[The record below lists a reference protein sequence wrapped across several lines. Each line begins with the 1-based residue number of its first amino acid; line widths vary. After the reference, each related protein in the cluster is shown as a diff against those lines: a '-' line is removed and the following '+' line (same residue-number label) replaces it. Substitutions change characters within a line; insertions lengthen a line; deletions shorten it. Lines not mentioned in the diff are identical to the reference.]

1 MKFAS
6 RDCVCA
12 ASSQNDA
19 TAITSSILQ
28 SITSPKDLKSLSIEQ
43 LEELAREIRSVIC
56 NLSEL
61 RSIHL
66 ASNLGVV
73 ELTIALHYVFDFSWD
88 RLVLDVGHQCYPH
101 KLLTGR
107 FDRFDSLRTMG
118 GLSGY
123 PNPQESAYDLFMTG
137 HAGCSVGTALGLAL
151 GDKLLSSYG
160 NEGSSAR
167 NEVPTQPSLD
177 HATASSGLRNA
188 VAVVGDGSFT
198 SGPIFEAMN
207 HAGDIRQKLLVVLN
221 DNKMSICRRVGG
233 FGRYLD
239 HLRMAPG
246 YVGAKSRIRTIVEK
260 LPSVHSGLLRFK
272 DALKA
277 GLIGGSFF
285 EALGFQYVGP
295 IDGHDLRSL
304 ISYFEAVKAVNGPV
318 LLHVLTEKGRG
329 FRPAEIDPSHFH
341 SSNPAK
347 MRKQRS
353 SMRYAEAKNRRS
365 GAPSQEYEANRAEK
379 KEVEHEES
387 HVNLVESDRPFTYWA
402 QTSIMK
408 ALRKDP
414 RVCVVVA
421 AMTQGNMLE
430 EARKEFPDRF
440 FDVGISEAHAVNLA
454 AGLAK
459 SGMHPI
465 VDIYSGFLQR
475 AYDHLFQE
483 ASLQSLPI
491 IFSLDRAGLV
501 GSDGPTHHG
510 VFDLSYLRPFPNMTV
525 LAPGDSVDMGL
536 AFDYAIAQKTPVA
549 IRYPKA
555 KAGRLERHATPFEA
569 GKPEVLRPGKDG
581 MLLGCGGGLL
591 ENLLKAAEI
600 LASGK
605 HEYETPPLEV
615 CVLNARF
622 VKPLY
627 PDAALDYLQA
637 SKPVVSVEENVL
649 SGGYG
654 SALLEAA
661 NERGCNTKTLARLGV
676 PDYYIPH
683 GSRDEELEVAGMD
696 LKGILDAFTRAYS
709 RSKL

>member
-1 MKFAS
+1 MKSES
-6 RDCVCA
+6 RDCVCNMSA
-12 ASSQNDA
+12 INDE
-19 TAITSSILQ
+19 TSITSSILQ
-28 SITSPKDLKSLSIEQ
+28 SITSPTDLKSLSIEQ
-43 LEELAREIRSVIC
+43 LGELAREIRSVIC
-56 NLSEL
+56 KLSEL

-88 RLVLDVGHQCYPH
+88 RLVFDVGHQCYPH

-107 FDRFDSLRTMG
+107 FDRFDSLRTWG

-123 PNPQESAYDLFMTG
+123 PNPLESDYDLFMTG
-137 HAGCSVGTALGLAL
+137 HAGCSVGTALGLSL
-151 GDKLLSSYG
+151 GDRLVAIDGDK
-160 NEGSSAR
+160 R
-167 NEVPTQPSLD
+167 NEAPEQPSVS
-177 HATASSGLRNA
+177 HSGESCAIRNA

-246 YVGAKSRIRTIVEK
+246 YVGAKSRIRTVVEK

-353 SMRYAEAKNRRS
+353 SMKSAEAKNRRS

-387 HVNLVESDRPFTYWA
+387 HVNLVASDRPFTYWA

-465 VDIYSGFLQR
+465 VDIYSCFLQR

-491 IFSLDRAGLV
+491 VFSLDRAGFV

-525 LAPGDSVDMGL
+525 LAPGDSIDMGL

-549 IRYPKA
+549 IRYPKT
-555 KAGRLERHATPFEA
+555 KAGRLEREAPPFET
-569 GKPEVLRPGKDG
+569 GKPEVIRPGKDG

-591 ENLLKAAEI
+591 DNLLIAAEI

-605 HEYETPPLEV
+605 HAYELPPLDV

-622 VKPLY
+622 IKPLE
-627 PDAALDYLQA
+627 PDVALEYLQA

-654 SALLEAA
+654 SALLEVA
-661 NERGCNTKTLARLGV
+661 NDRGVNTKTLVRLGA
-676 PDYYIPH
+676 PDCYIPH

-696 LKGILDAFTRAYS
+696 LKGILSAFSRAFS
-709 RSKL
+709 RSNK

>member
-1 MKFAS
+1 MKSES
-6 RDCVCA
+6 RDCVCNMSA
-12 ASSQNDA
+12 INDE
-19 TAITSSILQ
+19 TSITSSILQ
-28 SITSPKDLKSLSIEQ
+28 SITSPTDLKSLSIEQ
-43 LEELAREIRSVIC
+43 LGELAREIRSVIC
-56 NLSEL
+56 KLSEL

-88 RLVLDVGHQCYPH
+88 RLVFDVGHQCYPH

-107 FDRFDSLRTMG
+107 FDRFDSLRTWG

-123 PNPQESAYDLFMTG
+123 PNPLESDYDLFMTG
-137 HAGCSVGTALGLAL
+137 HAGCSVGTALGLSL
-151 GDKLLSSYG
+151 GDRLVAIDGDK
-160 NEGSSAR
+160 R
-167 NEVPTQPSLD
+167 NEAPEQPSVS
-177 HATASSGLRNA
+177 HSGESCAIRNA

-246 YVGAKSRIRTIVEK
+246 YVGAKSRIRTVVEK

-353 SMRYAEAKNRRS
+353 SMKSAEAKNRRS
-365 GAPSQEYEANRAEK
+365 GAPSQEYDANRAEK

-387 HVNLVESDRPFTYWA
+387 HVNLVASDRPFTYWA

-465 VDIYSGFLQR
+465 VDIYSCFLQR

-491 IFSLDRAGLV
+491 VFSLDRAGFV

-525 LAPGDSVDMGL
+525 LAPGDSIDMGL

-549 IRYPKA
+549 IRYPKT
-555 KAGRLERHATPFEA
+555 KAGRLEREAPPFET
-569 GKPEVLRPGKDG
+569 GKPEVIRPGKDG

-591 ENLLKAAEI
+591 DNLLIAAEI

-605 HEYETPPLEV
+605 HAYELPPLDV

-622 VKPLY
+622 IKPLE
-627 PDAALDYLQA
+627 PDVALEYLQA

-654 SALLEAA
+654 SALLEVA
-661 NERGCNTKTLARLGV
+661 NDRGCNTKTLVRLGA
-676 PDYYIPH
+676 PDCYIPH

-696 LKGILDAFTRAYS
+696 LKGILSAFSRAFS
-709 RSKL
+709 RSNK

>member
-1 MKFAS
+1 MKSES
-6 RDCVCA
+6 RDCVCNMSA
-12 ASSQNDA
+12 INDE
-19 TAITSSILQ
+19 TSITSSILQ
-28 SITSPKDLKSLSIEQ
+28 SITSPTDLKSLSIEQ
-43 LEELAREIRSVIC
+43 LGELAREIRSVIC
-56 NLSEL
+56 KLSEL

-88 RLVLDVGHQCYPH
+88 RLVFDVGHQCYPH

-107 FDRFDSLRTMG
+107 FDRFDSLRTWG

-123 PNPQESAYDLFMTG
+123 PNPLESDYDLFMTG
-137 HAGCSVGTALGLAL
+137 HAGCSVGTALGLSL
-151 GDKLLSSYG
+151 GDRLVAIDGDK
-160 NEGSSAR
+160 R
-167 NEVPTQPSLD
+167 NEAPEQPSVS
-177 HATASSGLRNA
+177 HSGASCAIRNA

-246 YVGAKSRIRTIVEK
+246 YVGAKSRIRTVVEK

-353 SMRYAEAKNRRS
+353 SMKSAEAKNRRS

-387 HVNLVESDRPFTYWA
+387 HVNLVASDRPFTYWA

-465 VDIYSGFLQR
+465 VDIYSCFLQR

-491 IFSLDRAGLV
+491 VFSLDRAGFV

-525 LAPGDSVDMGL
+525 LAPGDSIDMGL

-549 IRYPKA
+549 IRYPKT
-555 KAGRLERHATPFEA
+555 KAGRLEREAPPFET
-569 GKPEVLRPGKDG
+569 GKPEVIRPGKDG

-591 ENLLKAAEI
+591 DNLLIAAEI

-605 HEYETPPLEV
+605 HAYELPPLDV

-622 VKPLY
+622 IKPLE
-627 PDAALDYLQA
+627 PDVALEYLQA

-654 SALLEAA
+654 SALLEVA
-661 NERGCNTKTLARLGV
+661 NDRGVNTKTLVRLGA
-676 PDYYIPH
+676 PDCYIPH

-696 LKGILDAFTRAYS
+696 LKGILSAFSRAFL
-709 RSKL
+709 RSNK

>member
-1 MKFAS
+1 MKSES
-6 RDCVCA
+6 RDCVCNMSA
-12 ASSQNDA
+12 INDE
-19 TAITSSILQ
+19 TSITSSILQ
-28 SITSPKDLKSLSIEQ
+28 SITSPTDLKSLSIEQ
-43 LEELAREIRSVIC
+43 LGELAREIRSVIC
-56 NLSEL
+56 KLSEL

-88 RLVLDVGHQCYPH
+88 RLVFDVGHQCYPH

-107 FDRFDSLRTMG
+107 FDRFDSLRTWG

-123 PNPQESAYDLFMTG
+123 PNPLESDYDLFMTG
-137 HAGCSVGTALGLAL
+137 HAGCSVGTALGLSL
-151 GDKLLSSYG
+151 GDRLVAIDGDK
-160 NEGSSAR
+160 R
-167 NEVPTQPSLD
+167 NEAPEQPSVS
-177 HATASSGLRNA
+177 HSGESCAIRNA

-246 YVGAKSRIRTIVEK
+246 YVGAKSRIRTVVEK

-353 SMRYAEAKNRRS
+353 SMKSAEAKNRRS

-387 HVNLVESDRPFTYWA
+387 HVNLVASDRPFTYWA

-465 VDIYSGFLQR
+465 VDIYSCFLQR

-491 IFSLDRAGLV
+491 VFSLDRAGFV

-525 LAPGDSVDMGL
+525 LAPGDSIDMGL

-549 IRYPKA
+549 IRYPKT
-555 KAGRLERHATPFEA
+555 KAGRLEREAPPFET
-569 GKPEVLRPGKDG
+569 GKPEVIRPGKDG

-591 ENLLKAAEI
+591 DNLLIAAEI

-605 HEYETPPLEV
+605 HAYELPPLDV

-622 VKPLY
+622 IKPLE
-627 PDAALDYLQA
+627 PDVALEYLQA

-654 SALLEAA
+654 SALLEVA
-661 NERGCNTKTLARLGV
+661 NDRGFNTKTLVRLGA
-676 PDYYIPH
+676 PDCYIPH

-696 LKGILDAFTRAYS
+696 LKGILSAFSRAFS
-709 RSKL
+709 RSNK

>member
-1 MKFAS
+1 MKSES
-6 RDCVCA
+6 RDCVCNMSA
-12 ASSQNDA
+12 INDE
-19 TAITSSILQ
+19 TSITSSILQ
-28 SITSPKDLKSLSIEQ
+28 SITSPTDLKSLSIEQ
-43 LEELAREIRSVIC
+43 LGELAREIRSVIC
-56 NLSEL
+56 KLSEL

-88 RLVLDVGHQCYPH
+88 RLVFDVGHQCYPH

-107 FDRFDSLRTMG
+107 FDRFDSLRTWG

-123 PNPQESAYDLFMTG
+123 PNPLESDYDLFMTG
-137 HAGCSVGTALGLAL
+137 HAGCSVGTALGLSL
-151 GDKLLSSYG
+151 GDRLVAIDGDK
-160 NEGSSAR
+160 R
-167 NEVPTQPSLD
+167 NEAPEQPSVS
-177 HATASSGLRNA
+177 HSGASCAIRNA

-246 YVGAKSRIRTIVEK
+246 YVGAKSRIRTVVEK

-353 SMRYAEAKNRRS
+353 SMKSAEAKNRRS

-387 HVNLVESDRPFTYWA
+387 HVNLVASDRPFTYWA

-465 VDIYSGFLQR
+465 VDIYSCFLQR

-491 IFSLDRAGLV
+491 VFSLDRAGFV

-525 LAPGDSVDMGL
+525 LAPGDSIDMGL
-536 AFDYAIAQKTPVA
+536 AFDYAIAQKNPVA
-549 IRYPKA
+549 IRYPKT
-555 KAGRLERHATPFEA
+555 KAGRLEREAPPFET
-569 GKPEVLRPGKDG
+569 GKPEVIRPGNDG

-591 ENLLKAAEI
+591 DNLLIAAEI

-605 HEYETPPLEV
+605 HAYELPPLDV

-622 VKPLY
+622 IKPLE
-627 PDAALDYLQA
+627 PDVALEYLQA

-654 SALLEAA
+654 SALLEVA
-661 NERGCNTKTLARLGV
+661 NDRGFNTKTLVRLGA
-676 PDYYIPH
+676 PDCYIPH

-696 LKGILDAFTRAYS
+696 LKGILSAFSRAFS
-709 RSKL
+709 RSNK

>member
-1 MKFAS
+1 M
-6 RDCVCA
+6 
-12 ASSQNDA
+12 SSVSCDSSCDTPFQNDVTSLA
-19 TAITSSILQ
+19 TSILQ
-28 SITSPKDLKSLSIEQ
+28 SITSPHDLKELPVEK
-43 LEELAREIRSVIC
+43 LEDLAWEIRSVIC
-56 NLSEL
+56 NLSEQ

-73 ELTIALHYVFDFSWD
+73 ELTIALHYVYDFSWD
-88 RLVLDVGHQCYPH
+88 RLVWDVGHQCYPH

-107 FDRFDSLRTMG
+107 FDRFDSLRTWG

-123 PNPQESAYDLFMTG
+123 PNPQESDYDLFMTG
-137 HAGCSVGTALGLAL
+137 HAGCSVGTALGLSL
-151 GDKLLSSYG
+151 GDKLVSSNG
-160 NEGSSAR
+160 NERTPDQCEEAEESRVDPTLALSRIR
-167 NEVPTQPSLD
+167 NS
-177 HATASSGLRNA
+177 

-198 SGPIFEAMN
+198 SGSIFEAMN

-221 DNKMSICRRVGG
+221 DNKMSICKRVGG

-246 YVGAKSRIRTIVEK
+246 YVGAKSRIRTFLEK
-260 LPSVHSGLLRFK
+260 LPTVHSGLLRFK

-304 ISYFEAVKAVNGPV
+304 ICYFEAVKAVNGPV
-318 LLHVLTEKGRG
+318 LLHVLTEKGHG

-341 SSNPAK
+341 SSNPTK

-353 SMRYAEAKNRRS
+353 SMRNAEARNRRS
-365 GAPSQEYEANRAEK
+365 GAPSQEYEANRADE
-379 KEVEHEES
+379 KEVEREES
-387 HVNLVESDRPFTYWA
+387 LVNLVESDRPFTYWA
-402 QTSIMK
+402 QTSIMN

-465 VDIYSGFLQR
+465 VDIYSCFLQR

-491 IFSLDRAGLV
+491 VFSLDRAGFV

-525 LAPGDSVDMGL
+525 LAPGDSIDMGL
-536 AFDYAIAQKTPVA
+536 AFDYAISQKTPVA
-549 IRYPKA
+549 IRYPKT
-555 KAGRLERHATPFEA
+555 KAGRLERKIVPFET
-569 GKPEVLRPGKDG
+569 GKSEVIRPGKDG
-581 MLLGCGGGLL
+581 VLLGCGGGVLEKLL
-591 ENLLKAAEI
+591 EVADI
-600 LASGK
+600 LFHGK
-605 HEYETPPLEV
+605 NESDLPPLDV

-622 VKPLY
+622 IKPLY
-627 PDAALDYLQA
+627 PDVELEFLQA
-637 SKPVVSVEENVL
+637 SKPIVSVEENVL
-649 SGGYG
+649 VGGFG
-654 SALLEAA
+654 SALLEIA
-661 NERGCNTKTLARLGV
+661 NERGCNTRTLVRLGA
-676 PDYYIPH
+676 PDYYVPH
-683 GSRDEELEVAGMD
+683 GSRDEELEAVGMD
-696 LKGILDAFTRAYS
+696 LKGILDAFSRAYS
-709 RSKL
+709 RSIQ

>member
-1 MKFAS
+1 MNSES
-6 RDCVCA
+6 RDCVCNMSA
-12 ASSQNDA
+12 INDE
-19 TAITSSILQ
+19 TSITSSILQ
-28 SITSPKDLKSLSIEQ
+28 SITSPTDLKSLSIEQ
-43 LEELAREIRSVIC
+43 LGELAREIRSVIC
-56 NLSEL
+56 KLSEL

-88 RLVLDVGHQCYPH
+88 RLVFDVGHQCYPH

-107 FDRFDSLRTMG
+107 FDRFDSLRTWG

-123 PNPQESAYDLFMTG
+123 PNPQESDYDLFMTG
-137 HAGCSVGTALGLAL
+137 HAGCSVGTALGLSL
-151 GDKLLSSYG
+151 GDRLVAIDGDK
-160 NEGSSAR
+160 R
-167 NEVPTQPSLD
+167 NEAPEQPSVS
-177 HATASSGLRNA
+177 HSGASCAIRNA

-246 YVGAKSRIRTIVEK
+246 YVGAKSRIRTVVEK

-353 SMRYAEAKNRRS
+353 SMKSAEAKNRRS

-387 HVNLVESDRPFTYWA
+387 HVNLVASDRPFTYWA

-465 VDIYSGFLQR
+465 VDIYSCFLQR

-491 IFSLDRAGLV
+491 VFSLDRAGFV

-525 LAPGDSVDMGL
+525 LAPGDSIDMGL
-536 AFDYAIAQKTPVA
+536 AFDYAIAQKNPVA
-549 IRYPKA
+549 IRYPKT
-555 KAGRLERHATPFEA
+555 KAGRLEREAPPFET
-569 GKPEVLRPGKDG
+569 GKPEVIRPGNDG

-591 ENLLKAAEI
+591 DNLLIAAEI

-605 HEYETPPLEV
+605 HAYELPPLDV

-622 VKPLY
+622 IKPLE
-627 PDAALDYLQA
+627 PDVALEYLQA

-654 SALLEAA
+654 SALLEVA
-661 NERGCNTKTLARLGV
+661 NDRGFNTKTLVRLGA
-676 PDYYIPH
+676 PDCYIPH

-696 LKGILDAFTRAYS
+696 LKGILSAFSRAFS
-709 RSKL
+709 RSNK

>member
-1 MKFAS
+1 MNSES
-6 RDCVCA
+6 RDCVCNMSA
-12 ASSQNDA
+12 INDE
-19 TAITSSILQ
+19 TSITSSILQ
-28 SITSPKDLKSLSIEQ
+28 SITSPTDLKSLSIEQ
-43 LEELAREIRSVIC
+43 LGELAREIRSVIC
-56 NLSEL
+56 KLSEL

-88 RLVLDVGHQCYPH
+88 RLVFDVGHQCYPH

-107 FDRFDSLRTMG
+107 FDRFDSLRTWG

-123 PNPQESAYDLFMTG
+123 PNPQESDYDLFMTG
-137 HAGCSVGTALGLAL
+137 HAGCSVGTALGLSL
-151 GDKLLSSYG
+151 GDRLVAIDGDK
-160 NEGSSAR
+160 R
-167 NEVPTQPSLD
+167 NEAPEQPSVS
-177 HATASSGLRNA
+177 HSGASCAIRNA

-246 YVGAKSRIRTIVEK
+246 YVGAKSRIRTVVEK

-353 SMRYAEAKNRRS
+353 SMKSAEAKNRRS

-387 HVNLVESDRPFTYWA
+387 HVNLVASDRPFTYWA

-465 VDIYSGFLQR
+465 VDIYSCFLQR

-491 IFSLDRAGLV
+491 VFSLDRAGFV

-525 LAPGDSVDMGL
+525 LAPGDSIDMGL
-536 AFDYAIAQKTPVA
+536 AFDYAIAQKNPVA
-549 IRYPKA
+549 IRYPKT
-555 KAGRLERHATPFEA
+555 KAGRLEREAPPFET
-569 GKPEVLRPGKDG
+569 GKPEVIRPGNDG

-591 ENLLKAAEI
+591 DNLLIAAEI

-605 HEYETPPLEV
+605 HAYELPPLDV

-622 VKPLY
+622 IKPLE
-627 PDAALDYLQA
+627 PDVALEYLQA

-654 SALLEAA
+654 SALLEVA
-661 NERGCNTKTLARLGV
+661 NDRGVNTKTLVRLGA
-676 PDYYIPH
+676 PDCYIPH

-696 LKGILDAFTRAYS
+696 LKGILSAFSRAFS
-709 RSKL
+709 RSNK

>member
-1 MKFAS
+1 MKSES
-6 RDCVCA
+6 RDCVCNMSA
-12 ASSQNDA
+12 INDE
-19 TAITSSILQ
+19 TSITSSILQ
-28 SITSPKDLKSLSIEQ
+28 SITSPTDLKSLSIEQ
-43 LEELAREIRSVIC
+43 LGELAREIRSVIC
-56 NLSEL
+56 KLSEL

-88 RLVLDVGHQCYPH
+88 RLVFDVGHQCYPH

-107 FDRFDSLRTMG
+107 FDRFDSLRTWG

-123 PNPQESAYDLFMTG
+123 PNPLESDYDLFMTG
-137 HAGCSVGTALGLAL
+137 HAGCSVGTALGLSL
-151 GDKLLSSYG
+151 GDRLVAIDGDK
-160 NEGSSAR
+160 R
-167 NEVPTQPSLD
+167 NEAPEQPSVS
-177 HATASSGLRNA
+177 HSGESCAIRNA

-246 YVGAKSRIRTIVEK
+246 YVGAKSRIRTVVEK

-353 SMRYAEAKNRRS
+353 SMKSAEAKNRRS

-387 HVNLVESDRPFTYWA
+387 HVNLVASDRPFTYWA

-465 VDIYSGFLQR
+465 VDIYSCFLQR

-491 IFSLDRAGLV
+491 VFSLDRAGFV

-525 LAPGDSVDMGL
+525 LAPGDSIDMGL

-549 IRYPKA
+549 IRYPKT
-555 KAGRLERHATPFEA
+555 KAGRLEREAPPFET
-569 GKPEVLRPGKDG
+569 GKPEVIRPGKDG

-591 ENLLKAAEI
+591 DNLLIAA
-600 LASGK
+600 
-605 HEYETPPLEV
+605 
-615 CVLNARF
+615 
-622 VKPLY
+622 
-627 PDAALDYLQA
+627 
-637 SKPVVSVEENVL
+637 
-649 SGGYG
+649 
-654 SALLEAA
+654 
-661 NERGCNTKTLARLGV
+661 
-676 PDYYIPH
+676 
-683 GSRDEELEVAGMD
+683 
-696 LKGILDAFTRAYS
+696 
-709 RSKL
+709 

>member
-1 MKFAS
+1 MKSES
-6 RDCVCA
+6 RDCVCNMSA
-12 ASSQNDA
+12 INDE
-19 TAITSSILQ
+19 TSITSSILQ
-28 SITSPKDLKSLSIEQ
+28 SITSPTDLKSLSIEQ
-43 LEELAREIRSVIC
+43 LGELAREIRSVIC
-56 NLSEL
+56 KLSEL

-88 RLVLDVGHQCYPH
+88 RLVFDVGHQCYPH

-107 FDRFDSLRTMG
+107 FDRFDSLRTWG

-123 PNPQESAYDLFMTG
+123 PNPQESDYDLFMTG
-137 HAGCSVGTALGLAL
+137 HAGCSVGTALGLSL
-151 GDKLLSSYG
+151 GDRLVTIDGDK
-160 NEGSSAR
+160 R
-167 NEVPTQPSLD
+167 NEAPEQPSVS
-177 HATASSGLRNA
+177 HSGESCAIRNA

-246 YVGAKSRIRTIVEK
+246 YVGAKSRIRTVVEK

-353 SMRYAEAKNRRS
+353 SMKSAEAKNRRS

-387 HVNLVESDRPFTYWA
+387 HVNLVASDRPFTYWA

-465 VDIYSGFLQR
+465 VDIYSCFLQR

-491 IFSLDRAGLV
+491 VFSLDRAGFV

-525 LAPGDSVDMGL
+525 LAPGDSIDMGL

-549 IRYPKA
+549 IRYPKT
-555 KAGRLERHATPFEA
+555 KAGRLEREAPPFET
-569 GKPEVLRPGKDG
+569 GKPEVIRPGKDG

-591 ENLLKAAEI
+591 DNLLIAAEI

-605 HEYETPPLEV
+605 HAYELPPLDV

-622 VKPLY
+622 IKPLE
-627 PDAALDYLQA
+627 PDVALEYLQA

-654 SALLEAA
+654 SALLEVA
-661 NERGCNTKTLARLGV
+661 NDRGVNTKTLVRLGA
-676 PDYYIPH
+676 PDCYIPH

-696 LKGILDAFTRAYS
+696 LKGILSAFSRAFL
-709 RSKL
+709 RSNK

>member
-1 MKFAS
+1 MKSES
-6 RDCVCA
+6 RDCVCNMSA
-12 ASSQNDA
+12 INDE
-19 TAITSSILQ
+19 TSITSSILQ
-28 SITSPKDLKSLSIEQ
+28 SITSPTDLKSLSIEQ
-43 LEELAREIRSVIC
+43 LGELAREIRSVIC
-56 NLSEL
+56 KLSEL

-88 RLVLDVGHQCYPH
+88 RLVFDVGHQCYPH

-107 FDRFDSLRTMG
+107 FDRFDSLRTWG

-123 PNPQESAYDLFMTG
+123 PNPLESDYDLFMTG
-137 HAGCSVGTALGLAL
+137 HAGCSVGTALGLSL
-151 GDKLLSSYG
+151 GDRLVAIDGDK
-160 NEGSSAR
+160 R
-167 NEVPTQPSLD
+167 NEAPEQPSVS
-177 HATASSGLRNA
+177 HSGASCAIRNA

-246 YVGAKSRIRTIVEK
+246 YVGAKSRIRTVVEK

-353 SMRYAEAKNRRS
+353 SMKSAEAKNRRS

-387 HVNLVESDRPFTYWA
+387 HVNLVASDRPFTYWA

-465 VDIYSGFLQR
+465 VDIYSCFLQR

-491 IFSLDRAGLV
+491 VFSLDRAGFV

-525 LAPGDSVDMGL
+525 LAPGDSIDMGL

-549 IRYPKA
+549 IRYPKT
-555 KAGRLERHATPFEA
+555 KAGRLEREAPPFET
-569 GKPEVLRPGKDG
+569 GKPEVIRPGKDG

-591 ENLLKAAEI
+591 DNLLIAAEI

-605 HEYETPPLEV
+605 HAYELPPLDV

-622 VKPLY
+622 IKPLE
-627 PDAALDYLQA
+627 PDVALEYLQA

-654 SALLEAA
+654 SALLEVA
-661 NERGCNTKTLARLGV
+661 NDRGVNTKTLVRLGA
-676 PDYYIPH
+676 PDCYIPH

-696 LKGILDAFTRAYS
+696 LKGILSAFSRAFS
-709 RSKL
+709 RSNK

>member
-1 MKFAS
+1 MKSES
-6 RDCVCA
+6 RDCVCNMSA
-12 ASSQNDA
+12 INDE
-19 TAITSSILQ
+19 TSITSSILQ
-28 SITSPKDLKSLSIEQ
+28 SITSPTDLKSLSIEQ
-43 LEELAREIRSVIC
+43 LGELAREIRSVIC
-56 NLSEL
+56 KLSEL

-88 RLVLDVGHQCYPH
+88 RLVFDVGHQCYPH

-107 FDRFDSLRTMG
+107 FDRFDSLRTWG

-123 PNPQESAYDLFMTG
+123 PNPLESDYDLFMTG
-137 HAGCSVGTALGLAL
+137 HAGCSVGTALGLSL
-151 GDKLLSSYG
+151 GDRLVAIDGDK
-160 NEGSSAR
+160 R
-167 NEVPTQPSLD
+167 NEAPEQPSVS
-177 HATASSGLRNA
+177 HSGASCAIRNA

-246 YVGAKSRIRTIVEK
+246 YVGAKSRIRTVVEK

-353 SMRYAEAKNRRS
+353 SMKSAEAKNRRS

-387 HVNLVESDRPFTYWA
+387 HVNLVASDRPFTYWA

-465 VDIYSGFLQR
+465 VDIYSCFLQR

-491 IFSLDRAGLV
+491 VFYLDRAGFV

-525 LAPGDSVDMGL
+525 LAPGDSIDMGL

-549 IRYPKA
+549 IRYPKT
-555 KAGRLERHATPFEA
+555 KAGRLEREAPPFET
-569 GKPEVLRPGKDG
+569 GKPEVIRPGKDG

-591 ENLLKAAEI
+591 DNLLIAAEI

-605 HEYETPPLEV
+605 HAYELPPLDV

-622 VKPLY
+622 IKPLE
-627 PDAALDYLQA
+627 PDVALEYLQA

-654 SALLEAA
+654 SALLEVA
-661 NERGCNTKTLARLGV
+661 NDRGVNTKTLVRLGA
-676 PDYYIPH
+676 PDCYIPH

-696 LKGILDAFTRAYS
+696 LKGILSAFSRAFS
-709 RSKL
+709 RSNK

>member
-1 MKFAS
+1 MKSES
-6 RDCVCA
+6 RDCVCNMSA
-12 ASSQNDA
+12 INDE
-19 TAITSSILQ
+19 TSITSSILQ
-28 SITSPKDLKSLSIEQ
+28 SITSPTDLKSLSIEQ
-43 LEELAREIRSVIC
+43 LGELAREIRSVIC
-56 NLSEL
+56 KLSEL

-88 RLVLDVGHQCYPH
+88 RLVFDVGHQCYPH

-107 FDRFDSLRTMG
+107 FDRFDSLRTWG

-123 PNPQESAYDLFMTG
+123 PNPLESDYDLFMTG
-137 HAGCSVGTALGLAL
+137 HAGCSVGTALGLSL
-151 GDKLLSSYG
+151 GDRLVAIDGDK
-160 NEGSSAR
+160 R
-167 NEVPTQPSLD
+167 NEAPEQPSVS
-177 HATASSGLRNA
+177 HSGESCAIRNA

-246 YVGAKSRIRTIVEK
+246 YVGAKSRIRTVVEK

-353 SMRYAEAKNRRS
+353 SMKSAEAKNRRS

-387 HVNLVESDRPFTYWA
+387 HVNLVASDRPFTYWA

-465 VDIYSGFLQR
+465 VDIYSCFLQR

-491 IFSLDRAGLV
+491 VFSLDRAGFV

-525 LAPGDSVDMGL
+525 LAPGDSIDMGL

-549 IRYPKA
+549 IRYPKT
-555 KAGRLERHATPFEA
+555 KAGRLEREAPPFET
-569 GKPEVLRPGKDG
+569 GKPEVIRPGKDG

-591 ENLLKAAEI
+591 DNLLIAAEI

-605 HEYETPPLEV
+605 HAYELPPLDV

-622 VKPLY
+622 IKPLE
-627 PDAALDYLQA
+627 PDVALEYLQA

-654 SALLEAA
+654 SALLEVA
-661 NERGCNTKTLARLGV
+661 NDRGFNTKTLVRLGA
-676 PDYYIPH
+676 PDCYIPH

-696 LKGILDAFTRAYS
+696 LKGILSAFSRAFL
-709 RSKL
+709 RSNK

>member
-1 MKFAS
+1 MKSES
-6 RDCVCA
+6 RDCVCNMSA
-12 ASSQNDA
+12 INDE
-19 TAITSSILQ
+19 TSITSSILQ
-28 SITSPKDLKSLSIEQ
+28 SITSPTDLKSLSIEQ
-43 LEELAREIRSVIC
+43 LGELAREIRSVIC
-56 NLSEL
+56 KLSEL

-88 RLVLDVGHQCYPH
+88 RLVFDVGHQCYPH

-107 FDRFDSLRTMG
+107 FDRFDSLRTWG

-123 PNPQESAYDLFMTG
+123 PNPQESDYDLFMTG
-137 HAGCSVGTALGLAL
+137 HAGCSVGTALGLSL
-151 GDKLLSSYG
+151 GDRLVAIDGDK
-160 NEGSSAR
+160 R
-167 NEVPTQPSLD
+167 NEAPEQPSVS
-177 HATASSGLRNA
+177 HSGASCAIRNA

-246 YVGAKSRIRTIVEK
+246 YVGAKSRIRTVVEK

-353 SMRYAEAKNRRS
+353 SMKSAEAKNRRS

-387 HVNLVESDRPFTYWA
+387 HVNLVASDRPFTYWA

-465 VDIYSGFLQR
+465 VDIYSCFLQR

-491 IFSLDRAGLV
+491 VFSLDRAGFV

-525 LAPGDSVDMGL
+525 LAPGDSIDMGL
-536 AFDYAIAQKTPVA
+536 AFDYAIAQKNPVA
-549 IRYPKA
+549 IRYPKT
-555 KAGRLERHATPFEA
+555 KAGRLEREAPPFET
-569 GKPEVLRPGKDG
+569 GKPEVIRPGNDG

-591 ENLLKAAEI
+591 DNLLIAAEI

-605 HEYETPPLEV
+605 HAYELPPLDV

-622 VKPLY
+622 IKPLE
-627 PDAALDYLQA
+627 PDVALEYLQA

-654 SALLEAA
+654 SALLEVA
-661 NERGCNTKTLARLGV
+661 NDRGFNTKTLVRLGA
-676 PDYYIPH
+676 PDCYIPH

-696 LKGILDAFTRAYS
+696 LKGILSAFSRAFS
-709 RSKL
+709 RSNK

>member
-1 MKFAS
+1 MKSES
-6 RDCVCA
+6 RDCVCNMSA
-12 ASSQNDA
+12 INDE
-19 TAITSSILQ
+19 TSITSSILQ
-28 SITSPKDLKSLSIEQ
+28 SITSPTDLKSLSIEQ
-43 LEELAREIRSVIC
+43 LGELAREIRSVIC
-56 NLSEL
+56 KLSEL

-88 RLVLDVGHQCYPH
+88 RLVFDVGHQCYPH

-107 FDRFDSLRTMG
+107 FDRFDSLRTWG

-123 PNPQESAYDLFMTG
+123 PNPQESDYDLFMTG
-137 HAGCSVGTALGLAL
+137 HAGCSVGTALGLSL
-151 GDKLLSSYG
+151 GDRLVAIDGDK
-160 NEGSSAR
+160 R
-167 NEVPTQPSLD
+167 NEAPEQPSVS
-177 HATASSGLRNA
+177 HSGASCAIRNA

-246 YVGAKSRIRTIVEK
+246 YVGAKSRIRTVVEK

-341 SSNPAK
+341 SSSPAK

-353 SMRYAEAKNRRS
+353 SMKSAEAKNRRS

-387 HVNLVESDRPFTYWA
+387 HVNLVASDRPFTYWA

-465 VDIYSGFLQR
+465 VDIYSCFLQR

-491 IFSLDRAGLV
+491 VFSLDRAGFV

-525 LAPGDSVDMGL
+525 LAPGDSIDMGL

-549 IRYPKA
+549 IRYPKT
-555 KAGRLERHATPFEA
+555 KAGRLEREAPPFET
-569 GKPEVLRPGKDG
+569 GKPEVIRPGKDG

-591 ENLLKAAEI
+591 DNLLIAAEI

-605 HEYETPPLEV
+605 HAYELPPLDV

-622 VKPLY
+622 IKPLE
-627 PDAALDYLQA
+627 PDVALEYLQA

-654 SALLEAA
+654 SALLEVA
-661 NERGCNTKTLARLGV
+661 NDRGFNTKTLVRLGA
-676 PDYYIPH
+676 PDCYIPH

-696 LKGILDAFTRAYS
+696 LKGILSAFSRAFS
-709 RSKL
+709 RSNK

>member
-1 MKFAS
+1 MNSES
-6 RDCVCA
+6 RDCVCNMSA
-12 ASSQNDA
+12 INDE
-19 TAITSSILQ
+19 TSITSSILQ
-28 SITSPKDLKSLSIEQ
+28 SITSPTDLKSLSIEQ
-43 LEELAREIRSVIC
+43 LGELAREIRSVIC
-56 NLSEL
+56 KLSEL

-88 RLVLDVGHQCYPH
+88 RLVFDVGHQCYPH

-107 FDRFDSLRTMG
+107 FDRFDSLRTWG

-123 PNPQESAYDLFMTG
+123 PNPLESDYDLFMTG
-137 HAGCSVGTALGLAL
+137 HAGCSVGTALGLSL
-151 GDKLLSSYG
+151 GDRLVAIDGDK
-160 NEGSSAR
+160 R
-167 NEVPTQPSLD
+167 NEAPEQPSVS
-177 HATASSGLRNA
+177 HSGASCAIRNA

-246 YVGAKSRIRTIVEK
+246 YVGAKSRIRTVVEK

-353 SMRYAEAKNRRS
+353 SMKSAEAKNRRS

-387 HVNLVESDRPFTYWA
+387 HVNLVASDRPFTYWA

-408 ALRKDP
+408 AFRKDP

-465 VDIYSGFLQR
+465 VDIYSCFLQR

-491 IFSLDRAGLV
+491 VFSLDRAGFV

-525 LAPGDSVDMGL
+525 LAPGDSIDMGL

-549 IRYPKA
+549 IRYPKT
-555 KAGRLERHATPFEA
+555 KAGRLEREAPPFET
-569 GKPEVLRPGKDG
+569 GKPEVIRLGKDG

-591 ENLLKAAEI
+591 DNLLIAAEI

-605 HEYETPPLEV
+605 HAYELPPLDV

-622 VKPLY
+622 IKPLE
-627 PDAALDYLQA
+627 PDVALEYLQA

-654 SALLEAA
+654 SALLEVA
-661 NERGCNTKTLARLGV
+661 NDRGVNTKTLVRLGA
-676 PDYYIPH
+676 PDCYIPH

-696 LKGILDAFTRAYS
+696 LKGILSAFSRAFS
-709 RSKL
+709 RSNK

>member
-1 MKFAS
+1 MKSES
-6 RDCVCA
+6 RDCVCNMSA
-12 ASSQNDA
+12 INDE
-19 TAITSSILQ
+19 TSITSSILQ
-28 SITSPKDLKSLSIEQ
+28 SITSPTDLKSLSIEQ
-43 LEELAREIRSVIC
+43 LGELAREIRSVIC
-56 NLSEL
+56 KLSEL

-88 RLVLDVGHQCYPH
+88 RLVFDVGHQCYPH

-107 FDRFDSLRTMG
+107 FDRFDSLRTWG

-123 PNPQESAYDLFMTG
+123 PNPLESDYDLFMTG
-137 HAGCSVGTALGLAL
+137 HAGCSVGTALGLSL
-151 GDKLLSSYG
+151 GDRLVAIDGDK
-160 NEGSSAR
+160 R
-167 NEVPTQPSLD
+167 NEAPEQPSVS
-177 HATASSGLRNA
+177 HSGASCAIRNA

-246 YVGAKSRIRTIVEK
+246 YVGAKSRIRTVVEK

-353 SMRYAEAKNRRS
+353 SMKSAEAKNRRS

-387 HVNLVESDRPFTYWA
+387 HVNLVASDRPFTYWA

-465 VDIYSGFLQR
+465 VDIYSCFLQR

-491 IFSLDRAGLV
+491 VFSLDRAGFV

-525 LAPGDSVDMGL
+525 LAPGDSIDMGL

-549 IRYPKA
+549 IRYPKT
-555 KAGRLERHATPFEA
+555 KAGRLEREAPPFET
-569 GKPEVLRPGKDG
+569 GKPEVIRPGKDG

-591 ENLLKAAEI
+591 DNLLIAAEI

-605 HEYETPPLEV
+605 HAYELPPLDV

-622 VKPLY
+622 IKPLE
-627 PDAALDYLQA
+627 PDVALEYLHA

-654 SALLEAA
+654 SALLEVA
-661 NERGCNTKTLARLGV
+661 NDRGFNTKTLVRLGA
-676 PDYYIPH
+676 PDCYIPH

-696 LKGILDAFTRAYS
+696 LKGILSAFSRAFS
-709 RSKL
+709 RSNK

>member
-1 MKFAS
+1 MKSES
-6 RDCVCA
+6 RDCVCNMSA
-12 ASSQNDA
+12 INDE
-19 TAITSSILQ
+19 TSITSSILQ
-28 SITSPKDLKSLSIEQ
+28 SITSPTDLKSLSIEQ
-43 LEELAREIRSVIC
+43 LGELAREIRSVIC
-56 NLSEL
+56 KLSEL

-88 RLVLDVGHQCYPH
+88 RLVFDVGHQCYPH

-107 FDRFDSLRTMG
+107 FDRFDSLRTWG

-123 PNPQESAYDLFMTG
+123 PNPLESDYDLFMTG
-137 HAGCSVGTALGLAL
+137 HAGCSVGTALGLSL
-151 GDKLLSSYG
+151 GDRLVAIDGDK
-160 NEGSSAR
+160 R
-167 NEVPTQPSLD
+167 NEAPEQPSVS
-177 HATASSGLRNA
+177 HSGESCAIRNA

-246 YVGAKSRIRTIVEK
+246 YVGAKSRIRTVVEK

-353 SMRYAEAKNRRS
+353 SMKSAEAKNRRS

-387 HVNLVESDRPFTYWA
+387 HVNLVASDRPFTYWA

-465 VDIYSGFLQR
+465 VDIYSCFLQR

-491 IFSLDRAGLV
+491 VFSLDRAGFV

-525 LAPGDSVDMGL
+525 LAPGDSIDMGL

-549 IRYPKA
+549 IRYPKT
-555 KAGRLERHATPFEA
+555 KAGRLEREAPPFET
-569 GKPEVLRPGKDG
+569 GKPEVIRPGKDG

-591 ENLLKAAEI
+591 DNLLIAAEI

-605 HEYETPPLEV
+605 HAYELPPLDV

-622 VKPLY
+622 SKPLE
-627 PDAALDYLQA
+627 PNVALEYLQA

-654 SALLEAA
+654 SALLEVA
-661 NERGCNTKTLARLGV
+661 NDRGVNTKTLVRLGA
-676 PDYYIPH
+676 PDCYIPH

-696 LKGILDAFTRAYS
+696 LKGILSAFSRAFS
-709 RSKL
+709 RSNK

>member
-1 MKFAS
+1 MKSES
-6 RDCVCA
+6 RDCVCNMSA
-12 ASSQNDA
+12 INDE
-19 TAITSSILQ
+19 TSITSSILQ
-28 SITSPKDLKSLSIEQ
+28 SITSPTDLKSLSIEQ
-43 LEELAREIRSVIC
+43 LGELAREIRSVIC
-56 NLSEL
+56 KLSEL

-88 RLVLDVGHQCYPH
+88 RLVFDVGHQCYPH

-107 FDRFDSLRTMG
+107 FDRFDSLRTWG

-123 PNPQESAYDLFMTG
+123 PNPLESDYDLFMTG
-137 HAGCSVGTALGLAL
+137 HAGCSVGTALGLSL
-151 GDKLLSSYG
+151 GDRLVAIDGDK
-160 NEGSSAR
+160 R
-167 NEVPTQPSLD
+167 NEAPEQPSVS
-177 HATASSGLRNA
+177 HSGESCAIRNA

-221 DNKMSICRRVGG
+221 DNKMSIRRRVGG

-246 YVGAKSRIRTIVEK
+246 YVGAKSRIRTVVEK

-353 SMRYAEAKNRRS
+353 SMKSAEAKNRRS

-387 HVNLVESDRPFTYWA
+387 HVNLVASDRPFTYWA

-465 VDIYSGFLQR
+465 VDIYSCFLQR

-491 IFSLDRAGLV
+491 VFSLDRAGFV

-525 LAPGDSVDMGL
+525 LAPGDSIDMGL

-549 IRYPKA
+549 IRYPKT
-555 KAGRLERHATPFEA
+555 KAGRLEREAPPFET
-569 GKPEVLRPGKDG
+569 GKPEVIRPGKDG

-591 ENLLKAAEI
+591 DNLLIAAEI

-605 HEYETPPLEV
+605 HAYELPPLDV

-622 VKPLY
+622 IKPLE
-627 PDAALDYLQA
+627 PDVALEYLQA

-654 SALLEAA
+654 SALLEVA
-661 NERGCNTKTLARLGV
+661 NDRGCNTKTLVRLGA
-676 PDYYIPH
+676 PDCYIPH

-696 LKGILDAFTRAYS
+696 LKGILSAFSRAFS
-709 RSKL
+709 RSNK